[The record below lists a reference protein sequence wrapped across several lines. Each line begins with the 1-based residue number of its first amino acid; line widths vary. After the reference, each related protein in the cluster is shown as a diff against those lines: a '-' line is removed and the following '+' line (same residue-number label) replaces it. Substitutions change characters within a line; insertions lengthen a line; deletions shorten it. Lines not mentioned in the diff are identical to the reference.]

1 MEGSLILG
9 KKCMTNTDQTL
20 TNNFTA
26 GDMADQA
33 AKAFREGLDKAISI
47 ARIYGH
53 VSLAAHLEHLRDN
66 PDRPYIEGKDVIE
79 EYLVDHDKADFR
91 INGLW
96 FKLTCGACPEQ
107 YDVFRGDEQ
116 IAYVRLRFGRLR
128 VDAPDVGGETIYIRD
143 FDDGYKGMFADEAER
158 VKYLTEISEV
168 IGNHY
173 SK

>member
-33 AKAFREGLDKAISI
+33 AKGFREGLDRAIELSN
-47 ARIYGH
+47 IYGH
-53 VSLAAHLEHLRDN
+53 ASLAAHLEHIRDN
-66 PDRPYIEGKDVIE
+66 PDRPYLEGTDAIE
-79 EYLVDHDKADFR
+79 EYLVEHDKADFR

-107 YDVFRGDEQ
+107 YDVLRGDERV
-116 IAYVRLRFGRLR
+116 AYVRLRFGRLR
-128 VDAPDVGGETIYIRD
+128 VDVPDVGGETIYVNK
-143 FDDGYKGMFADEAER
+143 FDEEYKGIFSDETER
-158 VKYLTEISEV
+158 VKYLTEISEAIV
-168 IGNHY
+168 NHY
-173 SK
+173 KK